1 MALEFTE
8 FEVFMQG
15 FTEFK
20 VWYWHLMC
28 WKCGAEFIKVRG
40 MVLELTE
47 FDLVLGIT
55 GFKLWL
61 WNSQILFVVL
71 VIH

>member
-1 MALEFTE
+1 MVLAF
-8 FEVFMQG
+8 
-15 FTEFK
+15 
-20 VWYWHLMC
+20 MC
-28 WKCGAEFIKVRG
+28 WKCGAEFIEVRG

-61 WNSQILFVVL
+61 WNSQILIVVIG
-71 VIH
+71 IHLI